1 MSFGHEDDMPV
12 CESEDETFIDQRDID
27 YFEGYV
33 GANISFPSGSVWTL
47 KESIGEHAYYEVR
60 PEVRG
65 AFIASKVSGDGPATA
80 LIKIRLQIPDY
91 SEATYLANIR
101 PGQAV
106 EAPHN
111 FSSEIEALSLLTKAG
126 CSCTPSLYDWKKDK
140 QTDQE
145 PVPRGYKL
153 FILME
158 LLPGIMPEDLFFSE
172 DSEDGA
178 REERDELRSAFKKS
192 WL

>member
-1 MSFGHEDDMPV
+1 MLTMKYGPKS
-12 CESEDETFIDQRDID
+12 
-27 YFEGYV
+27 V
-33 GANISFPSGSVWTL
+33 GRSSVPKYPAIAQQQLLSRSACSKCLPPSIQKQYLYL
-47 KESIGEHAYYEVR
+47 K
-60 PEVRG
+60 
-65 AFIASKVSGDGPATA
+65 
-80 LIKIRLQIPDY
+80 RLKSNSRIPDY
-91 SEATYLANIR
+91 SEATYLANIC
-101 PGQAV
+101 PEQAV

-145 PVPRGYKL
+145 PVPGGYKL